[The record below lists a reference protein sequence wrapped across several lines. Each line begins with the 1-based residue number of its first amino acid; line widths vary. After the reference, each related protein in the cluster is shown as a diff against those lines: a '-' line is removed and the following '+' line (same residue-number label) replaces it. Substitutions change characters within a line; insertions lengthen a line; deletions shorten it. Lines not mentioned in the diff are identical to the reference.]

1 VQILEEKPK
10 EGIVKVKAETLD
22 DLWHLYH
29 VIDPGDIVYAKT
41 LRKQAQ
47 RSDSLR
53 AEKVEVIP
61 VYLGVRAE
69 KVNFHKFANQ
79 VRVTGPIVYA
89 SREDVPLGKYHTI
102 TIEEGTVVTI
112 QKPRWKEHHIERLK
126 EAIEASKRAKVMIV
140 VIDDGEADMAVIREY
155 GVEILKGIRY
165 NLGGKRYN
173 TNRESEEKKFFH
185 DVARSMDEVIRREG
199 VERVIVA
206 GPGFVKEEF
215 YKFLRENYPE
225 LAKKVVIEDTSV
237 TGRTG
242 IYEVIKRGTV
252 EKVYH
257 ENRVA
262 KEVQL
267 VEKVLENVAKN
278 NGLTTYGLKEVE
290 EAVNYGA
297 VETLLVLDELL
308 KGDLREKAEELMDA
322 VRYSRGEVV
331 VVSSEHEGGE
341 KLKALGGLAALLR
354 FRVKAWSA
362 RMRG

>member
-47 RSDSLR
+47 RTDSLR

-61 VYLGVRAE
+61 VYLGVKAE
-69 KVNFHKFANQ
+69 KINFHKFANQ

-140 VIDDGEADMAVIREY
+140 VIDEGEADIALVREY
-155 GVEILKGIRY
+155 GVEMVASIRR

-173 TNRESEEKKFFH
+173 TDRESEEKRFFH
-185 DVARSMDEVIRREG
+185 DLAKTMAELMEREKI
-199 VERVIVA
+199 EKAIVA
-206 GPGFVKEEF
+206 GPGFVKEDF
-215 YKFLRENYPE
+215 HKFLRENYPE

-252 EKVYH
+252 DRVYH

-267 VEKVLENVAKN
+267 VEKVLENIARN
-278 NGLTTYGLKEVE
+278 TGLATYGLREVE

-308 KGDLREKAEELMDA
+308 KSGHREKVEELMDA

-331 VVSSEHEGGE
+331 IVSSEHEGGE

-354 FRVKAWSA
+354 FRVK
-362 RMRG
+362 